1 MRLTSEMREGQAEWA
16 GVLLLVLGSPLL
28 PSRCRRMMRTT
39 ESRMAPAR
47 LAILTDCAGSAA
59 MLEHEIACTCLWSG
73 PADGTHRLAYRV
85 LDMGAKTAATAAP
98 W

>member
-16 GVLLLVLGSPLL
+16 GTLLVVLGSPLL

-39 ESRMAPAR
+39 ES
-47 LAILTDCAGSAA
+47 S
-59 MLEHEIACTCLWSG
+59 TCLWSG
-73 PADGTHRLAYRV
+73 PADGTHRLAYRL
-85 LDMGAKTAATAAP
+85 LDMGAKTGATAAP